1 MTRTIVPASNCKIKH
16 YPTGD
21 CEAVIFNYQAFGK
34 GEKIEKG
41 LEQRVPVDTQI
52 AMGDI
57 NSKLYQPCSSE
68 KVKNHKSEKNGS
80 RNDSIQRSKNKI
92 FDIAI
97 SNEWDWFFT
106 LTLDPGKIARY
117 DSDVV
122 CKAFKKWLNNMQQRH
137 GLQYL
142 FVPEFHENGVRDNQG
157 RKGIHF
163 HGLVKGDF
171 DFVESGKFT
180 KDGKTIYNVKN
191 WKYGYTTAIRLD
203 GPRIAVAKYITKYI
217 TKEMKGVFR
226 NMYYAGGGVVRDVPV
241 TYHNVPFGNVPVNS
255 VPINVTTADG
265 HTLAVKYVKFT
276 DGDTDVL
283 DAFRVESWLNN

>member
-1 MTRTIVPASNCKIKH
+1 MTRTIVPVSNCKIKH

-34 GEKIEKG
+34 GKKIEKG
-41 LEQRVPVDTQI
+41 LEQRVPVGSQVTISDLQSTFL
-52 AMGDI
+52 
-57 NSKLYQPCSSE
+57 SK
-68 KVKNHKSEKNGS
+68 GS
-80 RNDSIQRSKNKI
+80 KCKGENKTRSRSDSIQRSKNKI
-92 FDIAI
+92 YDIAI

-106 LTLDPGKIARY
+106 LTLDPAKINRY
-117 DSDVV
+117 EPDVV
-122 CKAFKKWLNNMQQRH
+122 CKAFKKWLSNMQQRH

-142 FVPEFHENGVRDNQG
+142 FVPEFHENGVRDEQG

-180 KDGKTIYNVKN
+180 KDGKTVYNVKN
-191 WKYGYTTAIRLD
+191 WKYGYTTAIRLS

-241 TYHNVPFGNVPVNS
+241 TYHNVPFGDVPVYA

-276 DGDTDVL
+276 DGAADVL
-283 DAFRVESWLNN
+283 DAFQVDSWLSN